1 MSTARKKEVVKVKSA
16 GKAEKAVS
24 VTAHAILDALPEAV
38 IVYDSNYR
46 ITGINTAARMLGL
59 LQGADIRDALTDPA
73 AAQALKDAGAGK
85 SVSLYDA
92 TIRDAQAQQITF
104 VPMSQGAV
112 MLSAHLYSRNIHS
125 EWTKKARHALKPAQ
139 MMARTLAHEI
149 KNPLTGIQ
157 AAAQLLSRL
166 KLEKDDKDLL
176 GLITAE
182 TSRILRLVQKVDF
195 FGDNA
200 GVARESVNI
209 HEIISRA
216 TGTVRA
222 AHPDVTLIEEF
233 DPSLPDIQ
241 GDIDLLTQAVLN
253 VVKNAAEARA
263 KTIRIR
269 TYYDTAAAYHPEH
282 HRKLPLCLSVEDDGT
297 GMDAETLQHM
307 FEPYFTTK
315 PSGEGLG
322 LAIVSKIID
331 DHGGSIDVD
340 SRAGRT
346 IFKISFPMV
355 KS

>member
-1 MSTARKKEVVKVKSA
+1 MSTARIKEVVKVKAA
-16 GKAEKAVS
+16 GKAEKASS
-24 VTAHAILDALPEAV
+24 VTADAMLDALPQAV
-38 IVYDSNYR
+38 IVFDANYR
-46 ITGINTAARMLGL
+46 ITRLNTSGLMLGL

-85 SVSLYDA
+85 SVSLYD
-92 TIRDAQAQQITF
+92 TTLCNAQAQQIAF
-104 VPMSQGAV
+104 VPLGGGAV
-112 MLSAHLYSRNIHS
+112 MLSAHLYSRHIHS

-166 KLEKDDKDLL
+166 KLEKDDMDLL
-176 GLITAE
+176 SLISAE
-182 TSRILRLVQKVDF
+182 AARILRLVQKVDF
-195 FGDNA
+195 FGDSAAAHNA
-200 GVARESVNI
+200 VNI
-209 HEIISRA
+209 HEIITRA

-222 AHPDVTLIEEF
+222 AFPDVAISEEF
-233 DPSLPDIQ
+233 DPSLPDIR

-253 VVKNAAEARA
+253 VVKNAAEAQAR
-263 KTIRIR
+263 TIRIR

-297 GMDAETLQHM
+297 GMDADTRQHM
-307 FEPYFTTK
+307 FDPYFTTK

-346 IFKISFPMV
+346 VFKISFPMV
-355 KS
+355 KQ